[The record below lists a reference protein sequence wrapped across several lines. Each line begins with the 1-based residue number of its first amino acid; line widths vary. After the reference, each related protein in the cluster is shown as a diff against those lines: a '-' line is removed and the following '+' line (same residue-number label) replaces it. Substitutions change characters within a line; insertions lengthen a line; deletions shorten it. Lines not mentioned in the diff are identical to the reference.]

1 MRNAKHPRP
10 AAPELILASTSRYR
24 RELLERLRVPFSVL
38 SPGVDETPLSGE
50 SPARLASRLAREKAQ
65 AVARLHP
72 RARVIGSDQVAC
84 VDGAVLGKPSERDR
98 AIEMLEKM
106 QGREVVFYTAV
117 AVALGEQVWED
128 MAEVHSRFGHV
139 AAALLARYV
148 DLDQPL
154 DCAGAAKVETLG
166 ITLLDS
172 VNSDDPTA
180 LIGLPL
186 IRTCRLLRLSGY
198 EPLDYAA

>member
-1 MRNAKHPRP
+1 MTNAQHKHP

-50 SPARLASRLAREKAQ
+50 TPARLASRLAREKAQ

-72 RARVIGSDQVAC
+72 HAHVIGSDQVAC
-84 VDGAVLGKPSERDR
+84 VDGAALGKPGERGR
-98 AIEMLEKM
+98 ALEMLEQM

-117 AVALGEQVWED
+117 AVALGDQVWED
-128 MAEVHSRFGHV
+128 VAEVRSRFGRV
-139 AAALLARYV
+139 PAALRERYV

-166 ITLLDS
+166 IALLDS
-172 VNSDDPTA
+172 VDSDDPTA

-198 EPLDYAA
+198 EPLDHAV